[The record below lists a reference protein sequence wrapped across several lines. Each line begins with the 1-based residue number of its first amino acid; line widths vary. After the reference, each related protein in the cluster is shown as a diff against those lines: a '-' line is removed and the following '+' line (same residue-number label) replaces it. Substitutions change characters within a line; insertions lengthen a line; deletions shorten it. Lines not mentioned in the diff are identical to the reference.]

1 MVGTAYYLTIWP
13 PLTVNLQSIWK
24 KKKNEKMNGQ
34 KKRRKF
40 IGFFSHGNH
49 LVYVRT
55 DA

>member
-24 KKKNEKMNGQ
+24 KKREKE
-34 KKRRKF
+34 KTKRNSS
-40 IGFFSHGNH
+40 FFFARGNH